1 MQSIK
6 KLYIEPSSLCN
17 LNCKMCF
24 RNNWFDEHK
33 ELMSSKTVENVL
45 NILHSDIYESVF
57 FGGMGE
63 TLMHKDIFSMI
74 SAATLCGKKAE
85 LITNA
90 TLLTVDIVQKLRDSK
105 LDTLWVS
112 MDGFSKESY
121 ESVRR
126 GSLYDKIIEN
136 LESFNSNRGNIKLGF
151 TFVMMKDNL
160 GELEKINDFADRF
173 GADLINL
180 SHVVP
185 AEELNESDAVYEL
198 PYPVGKMHRFDKN
211 EAFKKQLDLCPFIH
225 DGCCFIRY
233 DGEVTACMQLLHNSY
248 TYLYEERRKV
258 YSFSF
263 GNINENALSEIW
275 ESDTYRDFRDRVS
288 RFEFPCCTICLGC
301 EDRLENRADCMY
313 NDAPTCGACLWAQG
327 LIRCP

>member
-1 MQSIK
+1 MINK
-6 KLYIEPSSLCN
+6 IYIEPSSRCN

-24 RNNWFDEHK
+24 RNNWFDEVK
-33 ELMSSKTVENVL
+33 EAMSDKTVANVL
-45 NILHSDIYESVF
+45 KILSGDDYDSVF

-63 TLMHKDIFSMI
+63 PLMHKDIFRMI
-74 SAATLCGKKAE
+74 SAATSRGNKAE

-90 TLLTVDIVQKLRDSK
+90 TLLTPVTVKKLEDGR

-136 LESFNSNRGNIKLGF
+136 LKYFKLNRGNMKLGF
-151 TFVMMKDNL
+151 AFVMMRDNL
-160 GELEKINDFADRF
+160 CELEKINDFADRF
-173 GADLINL
+173 GADFINL

-185 AEELNESDAVYEL
+185 AEELKESDVVYDL
-198 PYPVGKMHRFDKN
+198 PYRIGKMHRFDKN
-211 EAFKKQLDLCPFIH
+211 EAFKKQLDTCPFVH
-225 DGCCFIRY
+225 DGCCFIRH
-233 DGEVTACMQLLHNSY
+233 DGEVTACMQLLYNSY

-258 YSFSF
+258 FSYSF
-263 GNINENALSEIW
+263 GNINEIALSEIW
-275 ESDTYRDFRDRVS
+275 ESDKYSDFRDRVV

-313 NDAPTCGACLWAQG
+313 NEAPTCGACLWAQG